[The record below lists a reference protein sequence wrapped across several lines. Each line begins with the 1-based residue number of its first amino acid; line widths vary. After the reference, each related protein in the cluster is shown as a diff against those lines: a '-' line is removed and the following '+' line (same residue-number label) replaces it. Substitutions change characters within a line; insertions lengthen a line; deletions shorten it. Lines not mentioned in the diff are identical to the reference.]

1 MYRRA
6 GLMVLVFA
14 IAAIP
19 VSATEWEE
27 IEWSATVVSD
37 YKTGLPAIIF
47 NTGLSYDEVPE
58 MMQLG
63 ITWEVF
69 SVDGSIETMLYEYT
83 KNTART
89 RAALRIYM
97 ASEPVLIEAGTR
109 YGARVWIED
118 LENGLFHERS
128 YTYFAP
134 QSLPVGLRLVDW
146 DGTEEADLAGMP
158 DEELEELVL
167 LQRAISSYEVI
178 AEDVSISSL
187 FSQYA
192 ATDEEYPVSV
202 ILLPETGVDNNW
214 GSESQ
219 PITVTFGLTV
229 LVYSIPSSDAKA
241 GFQEQLQQYEQTF
254 TGTVYAGTP
263 GDSLGQGVVVFLH
276 DAMEVILDAALAE
289 SAARSE

>member
-6 GLMVLVFA
+6 GLMILVFA
-14 IAAIP
+14 IAAIS

-27 IEWSATVVSD
+27 IDWSATVVSD

-47 NTGLSYDEVPE
+47 NTGLAYDKAPATMRIKV
-58 MMQLG
+58 
-63 ITWEVF
+63 IWEVF
-69 SVDGSIETMLYEYT
+69 AIEGGTETMLYEYT
-83 KNTART
+83 KTTACT
-89 RAALRIYM
+89 RGAQRVYM
-97 ASEPVLIEAGTR
+97 ASESVLIEAGKH

-118 LENGLFHERS
+118 LENNLFHERS

-134 QSLPVGLRLVDW
+134 QSLPVGLRLVGW

-158 DEELEELVL
+158 DEELEELIL
-167 LQRAISSYEVI
+167 LQRAIASYEVI
-178 AEDVSISSL
+178 AEDVSISNL

-202 ILLPETGVDNNW
+202 ILLPETGVNSNW

-229 LVYSIPSSDAKA
+229 LTFSIPSSDAKA
-241 GFQEQLQQYEQTF
+241 GFQQQLSQYEQAF
-254 TGTVYAGTP
+254 TGTVYAG
-263 GDSLGQGVVVFLH
+263 SEGVVVFLH
-276 DAMEVILDAALAE
+276 DAMAVILDAAMAE
-289 SAARSE
+289 LAARSN